1 MKKPMMA
8 MLLAGAAAWAQAAA
22 PVAKIQSML
31 AKPDVLCGRFDQ
43 TKHLA
48 GMKKPLLSHGR
59 FCVVKGRGVLWR
71 TLKPFPSTLRLT
83 RDEIVQLQGER
94 VAMRMDAKTEP
105 VVRMIN
111 GVLFSLLG
119 GELAQLEKLF
129 EVEGRADKDGW
140 QVALKAREPA
150 LAKAV
155 GAISLEGGAHVKR
168 IDMSEAAGDRTSIVF
183 SSMQA
188 GDGAMTAEEAAQFQ

>member
-1 MKKPMMA
+1 MKKLTMA
-8 MLLAGAAAWAQAAA
+8 VLLAAAAACAQAAA

-48 GMKKPLLSHGR
+48 GMKKPLLSNGR
-59 FCVVKGRGVLWR
+59 FCVVKGKGVLWS
-71 TLKPFPSTLRLT
+71 TLKPFPNSLRLT
-83 RDEIVQLQGER
+83 RDEIVHLQGER

-111 GVLFSLLG
+111 SVLFSLLG

-129 EVEGRADKDGW
+129 EVDGSAGKDGW

-150 LAKAV
+150 LAKAI
-155 GAISLEGGAHVKR
+155 GAIILEGDTHVRR
-168 IDMSEAAGDRTSIVF
+168 IEMNEAGGDRTSIVF
-183 SSMQA
+183 TAMQA
-188 GDGAMTAEEAAQFQ
+188 GEAAMTAQEAAQFQ